1 MVPWIPVFAGITGWT
16 ANPLKK
22 ISMSVLS
29 TVATPSKSRAYPW
42 PQILHSWIL
51 SWYLLVELL
60 PPLSM
65 GLFLFAGALMLISIR
80 DILDVI
86 LLSGA
91 PVMPIFKTLLCLFPP
106 LLTVSLPIGCL
117 LAAML
122 VYGRL
127 AEDREL
133 TAMRAAGVATLT
145 MVTPALFLGAG
156 LTVFNL
162 LWTAYVTPQAMD
174 LMKQARWEIV
184 QKMTSISWLKPGQF
198 TALDANLAFY
208 FTGTTPGTNTIHDIT
223 IFSSGAAKGSSL
235 FGDGSAGKE
244 ASNWTIS
251 SPTATLV
258 PDPTR
263 GILEIALKDCTAE
276 NLSPEKLNT
285 VQISMFTITI
295 DIGGRLAKMLS
306 GFSREQR
313 SWSDFRYAAEE
324 ARRRYE
330 AFREGLGFPE
340 GISHSKVYDE
350 AKRLF
355 EIQQKDPLTVL
366 PFPPDVTDIKMVK
379 SILETPQT
387 NTNRAQLRIAYPVA
401 TFLFMLIGTTLG
413 LLTGRGNRTVSIL
426 VTVGV
431 LLFYYSVQKVA
442 EGFSENL
449 AMTRCFDPGYLVWS
463 PNIIL
468 LLLGLGLL
476 FMVSRH

>member
-1 MVPWIPVFAGITGWT
+1 MSATST
-16 ANPLKK
+16 AIARPG
-22 ISMSVLS
+22 
-29 TVATPSKSRAYPW
+29 SRAYPR
-42 PQILHSWIL
+42 PQILHTWIL
-51 SWYLLVELL
+51 NWYLVVELL

-91 PVMPIFKTLLCLFPP
+91 PVGPILKTLLCLFPP

-133 TAMRAAGVATLT
+133 TAMRAAGVATMTL
-145 MVTPALFLGAG
+145 VAPALFLGVC
-156 LTVFNL
+156 LTALNL
-162 LWTAYVTPQAMD
+162 MWTSYVTPRALD

-198 TALDANLAFY
+198 TALDENLAFY

-223 IFSSGAAKGSSL
+223 IFSSGTPSSTSL
-235 FGDGSAGKE
+235 FGDSSTSKE

-251 SPTATLV
+251 SPTATLE
-258 PDPTR
+258 PDPSR
-263 GILEIALKDCTAE
+263 GILEISLRDCISE
-276 NLSPEKLNT
+276 NLSPEKLYT
-285 VQISMFTITI
+285 VQIGTFTITI

-306 GFSREQR
+306 GFSKEQR
-313 SWSDFRYAAEE
+313 SWSDFRYNAEE
-324 ARRRYE
+324 ARKKYE
-330 AFREGLGFPE
+330 ILRERLGFHE
-340 GISHSKVYDE
+340 GTPHGKVLDE
-350 AKRLF
+350 AKRWIGIL
-355 EIQQKDPLTVL
+355 EKDPTATCPL
-366 PFPPDVTDIKMVK
+366 PGGLMDLRSVKVT
-379 SILETPQT
+379 LETTQT
-387 NTNRAQLRIAYPVA
+387 NTNSAQLRIAYPVA

-431 LLFYYSVQKVA
+431 LLFYYSIQKIA

-449 AMTRCFDPGYLVWS
+449 AMTSHFDPGFIIWT
-463 PNIIL
+463 PNLIL
-468 LLLGLGLL
+468 LCLGLILL
-476 FMVSRH
+476 RVVSKH